1 MTFWYHTGVL
11 PHEHEYSHGHTART
25 EMHAKEHILIRTFN
39 RKMQTHKPDSFFFY
53 ANANLFLPDQ
63 GFGVAQLG
71 ASGLRS
77 LRKFKMAVTAVG

>member
-39 RKMQTHKPDSFFFY
+39 RKMQTHKPDSFFFTPTQISSCQIRV
-53 ANANLFLPDQ
+53 LVWLSW
-63 GFGVAQLG
+63 VL
-71 ASGLRS
+71 L
-77 LRKFKMAVTAVG
+77 V